1 MTAHRFSVHSIRQTL
16 SSKLRLN
23 QDNDNCRPENMSMQG
38 KVVIITGGSKGIG
51 RAIALRLAK
60 SGASV
65 VVNYSSD
72 AAAADEV
79 VGQIGKDRA
88 LAVKADAGSVAGVSA
103 LVEATVERFGRVDV
117 VIPNAGMMPMQDLE
131 HTTEDV
137 FDRIYNLNVKGP
149 YFLAQKAAPHLPE
162 GGRIIFVSTGIAH
175 NSAVPPPYLLYAS
188 TKGAVEQMTRVM
200 SKDLGR
206 KGITVNAI
214 APGPTAT
221 ELFFE
226 GKSDAMVKGIAS
238 QSPFNRLGRPEE
250 VAELAAF
257 VAGPESAWV
266 SGQII
271 GANGASFV

>member
-16 SSKLRLN
+16 SSKLHLS
-23 QDNDNCRPENMSMQG
+23 QNDCAANMSMQG
-38 KVVIITGGSKGIG
+38 KVAIITGGSKGIG

-60 SGASV
+60 SGATV

-72 AAAADEV
+72 VAAADEV
-79 VGQIGKDRA
+79 VSQIGKDRA
-88 LAVKADAGSVAGVSA
+88 LAVKADAGTVAGVSA
-103 LVEATVERFGRVDV
+103 LVDATVEKFGRVDV

-131 HTTEDV
+131 HTTEAT
-137 FDRIYNLNVKGP
+137 FDKIYNLNVKGP
-149 YFLAQKAAPHLPE
+149 YFLAQKAVPHMPE

-226 GKSDAMVKGIAS
+226 GKSEAMVKGIAS
-238 QSPFNRLGRPEE
+238 QSPFNRLGKPEE

-257 VAGPESAWV
+257 VAGSGSAWV

>member
-16 SSKLRLN
+16 SSKLHLS
-23 QDNDNCRPENMSMQG
+23 QNDCAANMSMQG
-38 KVVIITGGSKGIG
+38 KVAIITGGSKGIG

-60 SGASV
+60 SGATV

-72 AAAADEV
+72 VAAADEV
-79 VGQIGKDRA
+79 VSQIGKDRA
-88 LAVKADAGSVAGVSA
+88 LAVKADAGTVAGVSA
-103 LVEATVERFGRVDV
+103 LVDATVEKFGRVDV

-131 HTTEDV
+131 HTTEAT
-137 FDRIYNLNVKGP
+137 FDKIYNLNVKGP
-149 YFLAQKAAPHLPE
+149 YFLAQKAVPHMPE

-226 GKSDAMVKGIAS
+226 GKSEAMVKGIAS
-238 QSPFNRLGRPEE
+238 QSPFNRLGKPEE

>member
-16 SSKLRLN
+16 SSKLHLN
-23 QDNDNCRPENMSMQG
+23 QNDCVVTMSMQG
-38 KVVIITGGSKGIG
+38 KVAIITGGSKGIG

-60 SGASV
+60 SGANV

-72 AAAADEV
+72 VAAADEV
-79 VGQIGKDRA
+79 VSQIGKDRA
-88 LAVKADAGSVAGVSA
+88 LAVKADAGTVAGVSA
-103 LVEATVERFGRVDV
+103 LVDATVEKFGRVDV

-131 HTTEDV
+131 HTTEAT
-137 FDRIYNLNVKGP
+137 FDKIYNLNVKGP
-149 YFLAQKAAPHLPE
+149 YFLAQKAVPHMPE

-226 GKSDAMVKGIAS
+226 GKSEAMVKGIAS
-238 QSPFNRLGRPEE
+238 QSPFNRLGKPEE

>member
-1 MTAHRFSVHSIRQTL
+1 MTTHRFSVHSIRQTL
-16 SSKLRLN
+16 SSKLHLN
-23 QDNDNCRPENMSMQG
+23 QDDCNEAENMSMQG

-72 AAAADEV
+72 SAAADEV
-79 VGQIGKDRA
+79 VGQIGKERA
-88 LAVKADAGSVAGVSA
+88 LAVRADAGSVTGVSA
-103 LVEATVERFGRVDV
+103 LVDATVERFGKVDV
-117 VIPNAGMMPMQDLE
+117 VIPNAGMMPMKDLE

-149 YFLAQKAAPHLPE
+149 YFLAQKAAPHMPE
-162 GGRIIFVSTGIAH
+162 GGRIIFVSTGIAR
-175 NSAVPPPYLLYAS
+175 NSAVPPAYLLYAS
-188 TKGAVEQMTRVM
+188 TKGAVEQMTRVL

-221 ELFFE
+221 DLFFE
-226 GKSDAMVKGIAS
+226 GKSEAMVKGISS
-238 QSPFNRLGRPEE
+238 QSPFNRLGQPEE
-250 VAELAAF
+250 IAGLAAF

-271 GANGASFV
+271 GANGGSFV